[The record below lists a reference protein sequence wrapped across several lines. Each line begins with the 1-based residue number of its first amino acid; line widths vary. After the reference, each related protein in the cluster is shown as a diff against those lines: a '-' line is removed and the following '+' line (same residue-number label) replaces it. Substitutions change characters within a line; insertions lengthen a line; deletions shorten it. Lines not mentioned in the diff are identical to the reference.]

1 MNLCVEQKLQ
11 DILSS
16 SLQDTTIRF
25 AGIRIWEDEA
35 APSDDIC
42 TVHTV
47 LEARRPAALLL
58 HADRAFLVRLAQAIM
73 HQSVLSTRDV
83 EDVATEYFNIVC
95 GRVVAGLF
103 EADHVSA
110 CFQSPCFKPG
120 RYLPQTDSTCRCIL
134 SYAGGDHERMQLIYL
149 GLCANG
155 HGANA

>member
-47 LEARRPAALLL
+47 LEGRRPAALLL

-95 GRVVAGLF
+95 GRVVAGLLKRIMSQPAF
-103 EADHVSA
+103 KVPVSSLGA
-110 CFQSPCFKPG
+110 
-120 RYLPQTDSTCRCIL
+120 TCLKRTPPV
-134 SYAGGDHERMQLIYL
+134 
-149 GLCANG
+149 
-155 HGANA
+155 GAS